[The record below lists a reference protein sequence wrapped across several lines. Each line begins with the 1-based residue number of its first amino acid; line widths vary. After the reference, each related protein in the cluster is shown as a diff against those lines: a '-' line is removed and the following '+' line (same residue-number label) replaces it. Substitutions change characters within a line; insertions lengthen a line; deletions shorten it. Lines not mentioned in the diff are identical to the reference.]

1 MDDTTWFWD
10 IVDARGLA
18 NVSSDEFVA
27 LNELISDAERSEN
40 ELNAISAAIGSPRF
54 MDPPDGG
61 DVPLAEQVR
70 RMRNALE
77 LAEANAAGLSA
88 MLLSV
93 QQDCVGLLTALKPF
107 AEAAD
112 NLMDGHRDTSEIW
125 ESPAAMS
132 ITAGDLRRAEAVLES
147 SGRSLADANSK
158 GGQP

>member
-1 MDDTTWFWD
+1 MNDTTWFWQ

-27 LNELISDAERSEN
+27 LNELINAAERAEA

-70 RMRNALE
+70 RMRNAL
-77 LAEANAAGLSA
+77 AMSEAAYVGLSS

-93 QQDCVGLLTALKPF
+93 QQDCIEVHSALREVMEWINNRSPDF
-107 AEAAD
+107 IGAEEWP
-112 NLMDGHRDTSEIW
+112 DT
-125 ESPAAMS
+125 
-132 ITAGDLRRAEAVLES
+132 EARILSTLEG
-147 SGRSLADANSK
+147 SGRNLADANSNHS
-158 GGQP
+158 GESP